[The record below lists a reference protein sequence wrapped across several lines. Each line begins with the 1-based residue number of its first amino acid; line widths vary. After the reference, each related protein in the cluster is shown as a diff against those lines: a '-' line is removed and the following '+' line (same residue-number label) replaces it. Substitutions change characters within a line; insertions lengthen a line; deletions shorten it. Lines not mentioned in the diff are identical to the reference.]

1 MRRLVVSM
9 SVVALMLTIGAVMSV
24 DTVAAQ
30 RARCADFPSQA
41 AAQAALPNNPQLDGD
56 RDGIACEN
64 NPAPYAT
71 GIDRNRVNPN
81 DDMDDS
87 TTTTTTTMRTGTTTT
102 MTTTR
107 TATTRTTTAMTSPAL
122 PRTGGGGGAG
132 GAMAATLLGLV
143 GLSLVTGAV
152 ALRRRVGSDLR

>member
-1 MRRLVVSM
+1 MRRLIVSVSVAAFMLVFSVVVS
-9 SVVALMLTIGAVMSV
+9 AGTA
-24 DTVAAQ
+24 AAQ
-30 RARCADFPSQA
+30 RARCSDFPSQA
-41 AAQAALPNNPQLDGD
+41 AAQAALPNNPQLDRD

-71 GIDRNRVNPN
+71 GVDRSRVNPA
-81 DDMDDS
+81 DDDDDDT
-87 TTTTTTTMRTGTTTT
+87 TTTTTTTMRTATTTT
-102 MTTTR
+102 
-107 TATTRTTTAMTSPAL
+107 TATMVTGTRTTTAMTSPAL